1 MRQVIQIGYIFTMM
15 AGMMPFAMELMT
27 RRKNLAVRME
37 PVKSGETLVF
47 LSAIVIFNLCDFLI
61 IFLGSQW
68 GKESVSCIYIFE
80 NVLEVGL
87 VYFFTEI
94 ERKWAGKDKELMKGL
109 FFVSAAVIILW
120 FDILYTT
127 EFIHIG
133 EDKYAA
139 AMAALNCIPLA
150 AMIYCGARYAA
161 LIYEKSSKD
170 ARLYMVVY
178 NAVFAFLCMVVTAG
192 IIDSRTTWDYF
203 KNDKEIYMIFWLIF
217 NVFNTV
223 FMLNCCKKSGPEKIT
238 TSVETHF
245 DSIAVKYGLSE
256 REKEIARLICQGKS
270 NKEMADQL
278 FLSVNTVKVHTS
290 KLYRKLGAAGRLQAV
305 EIIGGMDIKPLHNRL

>member
-109 FFVSAAVIILW
+109 FFASAAVIILW

-290 KLYRKLGAAGRLQAV
+290 KLYRKLGAAGRLQAA
-305 EIIGGMDIKPLHNRL
+305 EIIGGMDIKPLHGRL